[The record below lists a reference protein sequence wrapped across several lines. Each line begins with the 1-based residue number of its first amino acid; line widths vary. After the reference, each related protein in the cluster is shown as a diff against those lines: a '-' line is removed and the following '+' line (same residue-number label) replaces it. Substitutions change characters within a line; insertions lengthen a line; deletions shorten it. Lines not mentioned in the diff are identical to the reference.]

1 MLCGELDENLH
12 IIERHLGV
20 EINNRG
26 NEFEIIG
33 IPMSVDKA
41 CEILQ
46 KLYAETASGKEL
58 TDQQI
63 QLLMKS
69 MDMSFEFNNRRI
81 SKKIRRSHFKTG
93 ACQH

>member
-1 MLCGELDENLH
+1 MATSESTKHITLLPADNKRLAMLCGELDENLH

-46 KLYAETASGKEL
+46 K
-58 TDQQI
+58 I
-63 QLLMKS
+63 ICR
-69 MDMSFEFNNRRI
+69 NRFWQR
-81 SKKIRRSHFKTG
+81 TN
-93 ACQH
+93 